1 MKYYFVDYENVG
13 SDGLSGINTL
23 DENNTVYIF
32 YSRNADKITFEI
44 HMQLNETKASVTYY
58 KIDAGH
64 KNALDFQLSSY
75 MGYVI
80 HQDTEA
86 EYYVVSKDNG
96 FNALL
101 SFWEKFNVK
110 LSVIRSICPVQ
121 QDIID
126 PALPNEITEPKAPEQ
141 TQKPVQNITAE
152 HKPSGQIKALPPTV
166 QTEKNPS
173 ELTAKEIRTRLTG
186 QITDKAILTEVVRI
200 IRTYKT
206 RQGIN
211 NALVK
216 KYESQKAGEI
226 YKIIRPLI
234 AYKKGS

>member
-1 MKYYFVDYENVG
+1 MKYYFIDYENVG
-13 SDGLSGINTL
+13 SDGLNGINTL
-23 DENNTVYIF
+23 DDNNSVYIF
-32 YSRNADKITFEI
+32 YSRNADKITFDI
-44 HMQLNETKASVTYY
+44 HMQLNETKASVTYH
-58 KIDAGH
+58 KVEAGH
-64 KNALDFQLSSY
+64 KNALDFQMSSY

-80 HQDTEA
+80 HQDTGA
-86 EYYVVSKDNG
+86 EYFIVSKDNG

-110 LSVIRSICPVQ
+110 LSVIRNISASPDDTKEKPADNADPVKPSE
-121 QDIID
+121 
-126 PALPNEITEPKAPEQ
+126 PAM
-141 TQKPVQNITAE
+141 TAE
-152 HKPSGQIKALPPTV
+152 YKPAVQIKALPPTV
-166 QTEKNPS
+166 KPA
-173 ELTAKEIRTRLTG
+173 ELTAKEIRARLTD
-186 QITDKAILTEVVRI
+186 QITDKAMLTEVVRI

-226 YKIIRPLI
+226 YKIIKPLI